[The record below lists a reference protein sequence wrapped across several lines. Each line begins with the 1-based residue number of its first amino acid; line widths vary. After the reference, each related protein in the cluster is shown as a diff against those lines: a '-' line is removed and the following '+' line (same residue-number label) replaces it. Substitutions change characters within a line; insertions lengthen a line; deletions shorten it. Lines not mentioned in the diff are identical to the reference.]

1 MTTLTKKRK
10 IELIEILWDYLERDA
25 MIHGDGKLQKS
36 VVTIINLLADN
47 YLVKINFGSARYYD
61 LHNIC
66 TNPFVK
72 KYLQHDI
79 TIDEY
84 AFMYD
89 YISDKINARLKNK
102 KYDRKK

>member
-1 MTTLTKKRK
+1 MMLSEKRK
-10 IELIEILWDYLERDA
+10 NELVEMLWDYLEKDVL
-25 MIHGDGKLQKS
+25 IFGDGKIQKS
-36 VVTIINLLADN
+36 AITIINLLADN
-47 YLVKINFGSARYYD
+47 YLEKIRFNSGRYYD

-89 YISDKINARLKNK
+89 YISDKINARTVNK
-102 KYDRKK
+102 SYVRKE

>member
-1 MTTLTKKRK
+1 MTTLSEKRK
-10 IELIEILWDYLERDA
+10 SELVEMLWDYLERDA
-25 MIHGDGKLQKS
+25 MIHGDGKLRKS

-47 YLVKINFGSARYYD
+47 YLVKIGFGSARYYD

-66 TNPFVK
+66 TDPFVR

-89 YISDKINARLKNK
+89 YISDKINARTINK
-102 KYDRKK
+102 SYDRKE